1 MLLAAL
7 ATSSQPVSFTES
19 FMNNLKLGQKLVGLF
34 LLMACIVGITGLFGI
49 FSLKKV
55 GHTIQDVIMTGSTQS
70 NQVVLMKTAL
80 QECRLHLV
88 EASTIDKAEDLEVIR
103 ADYES
108 KCDRFNGYL
117 NIILKGNPKLGIP
130 AAQKGTPLEERAN
143 AVSSNFAEFIKTAEN
158 LFKRKESLLTS
169 GGSTAGNEI
178 RAMIQNELPE
188 KSDQVATAVDE
199 LLITVTGLMK
209 QANSD
214 AIAMQ
219 RKAQVT
225 LTAVIVCAALFAI
238 AFGTFAS
245 RNIVKRVKMIA
256 EALAEGSK
264 GNLTAVVQDSSADE
278 IGVLVHD
285 FNEMTSKLAEMVNK
299 IKRSSG
305 ELGKITA
312 SLRGVSQKSVAA
324 AEVQADSVLQTTSAI
339 SEMNSSING
348 ISQAI
353 DSLFLNTSES
363 SSSTMQL
370 VASIEEVA
378 LNVETLSGAVEDVS
392 TSITQMAASIRAI
405 DGNVSTLVES
415 SITTASSV
423 ASMDLS
429 IRQIEQN
436 ATESA
441 LISEELLKDAEKGRV
456 SVEATIAGISE
467 IKKSSITTS
476 EAISTLSEKARDI
489 NSILQVIDEV
499 AEQTNLLALNAA
511 IIAAQAGEQ
520 GKGFAVVAEEIKELS
535 ERTSSSTKEIAKVID
550 AVQQEVHRA
559 VSSISLAEQSI
570 ADGEQLSYQSGEALA
585 KILSG
590 VRTSSTQIVEIA
602 KTTESQAKESKQIRT
617 AVEKISDMAAQIA
630 TATGEQG
637 RGAEMI
643 IMAIET
649 MKGLNSQVRN
659 STREQSTVGSF
670 IGKSTESISA
680 MIRKIKI
687 ASDEQTKSSALIMH
701 SASDIQKSTED
712 ALEANREIDESVKR
726 LSTQSELLKKE
737 MDQFV
742 IAAND

>member
-1 MLLAAL
+1 
-7 ATSSQPVSFTES
+7 
-19 FMNNLKLGQKLVGLF
+19 MNNLKLGQKLVGLF
-34 LLMACIVGITGLFGI
+34 LIMAFIVAITGFFGI
-49 FSLKKV
+49 FSLNRV
-55 GHTIQDVIMTGSTQS
+55 GHTIQDVIMTGATQA
-70 NQVVLMKTAL
+70 NQVALMKTAL

-88 EASTIDKAEDLEVIR
+88 EAATAGNAEDFEVVN
-103 ADYES
+103 ADYEL
-108 KCDRFNGYL
+108 KRDRFTGYID
-117 NIILKGNPKLGIP
+117 IILKGNDKMGLP
-130 AAQKGTPLEERAN
+130 AAQKGSQFEKRAH
-143 AVSSNFAEFIKTAEN
+143 AVSSNFTEFTETADK
-158 LFKRKESLLTS
+158 LLKRKESLLSSGKS
-169 GGSTAGNEI
+169 GGSASDNEI
-178 RAMIQNELPE
+178 LTIIRNDLPE
-188 KSDQVATAVDE
+188 KTDQVSTAVDE
-199 LLITVTGLMK
+199 LLITVNGLMK

-214 AIAMQ
+214 AVSIQ

-225 LTAVIVCAALFAI
+225 LIVVIICAVLFAI
-238 AFGTFAS
+238 AFGSIVS
-245 RNIVKRVKMIA
+245 RNIVKRVRKIA
-256 EALAEGSK
+256 EALAEGSR
-264 GNLTAVVQDSSADE
+264 GNLTVMVQDSSSDE
-278 IGVLVHD
+278 LGILVSD
-285 FNEMTSKLAEMVNK
+285 FNLMTSKLAEMVSK
-299 IKRSSG
+299 IKLSAS

-312 SLRGVSQKSVAA
+312 SMHAVSQKSVAS

-392 TSITQMAASIRAI
+392 SSITQMAASVRAI
-405 DGNVSTLVES
+405 DGNVATLVES

-441 LISEELLKDAEKGRV
+441 LISEELLKDAEKGRA
-456 SVEATIAGISE
+456 SVEATIAGITE
-467 IKKSSITTS
+467 IKKSSVITS

-535 ERTSSSTKEIAKVID
+535 ERTSSSTKEIAKVIA

-602 KTTESQAKESKQIRT
+602 KTTESQAKESRQIRT
-617 AVEKISDMAAQIA
+617 AVEKISDMSAQIA

-643 IMAIET
+643 ITAIET
-649 MKGLNSQVRN
+649 MKGLNAQVRN

-670 IGKSTESISA
+670 IGKSTEGISA

-701 SASDIQKSTED
+701 SANDIQKSTED
-712 ALEANREIDESVKR
+712 ALEANRVTDDSVKR
-726 LSTQSELLKKE
+726 LSAQSELLKKE

>member
-1 MLLAAL
+1 
-7 ATSSQPVSFTES
+7 
-19 FMNNLKLGQKLVGLF
+19 MNNLKLGQKLVGLF

-49 FSLKKV
+49 FSLNRV
-55 GHTIQDVIMTGSTQS
+55 GHTIQDVIMIGSTQS

-80 QECRLHLV
+80 QECRLHLL
-88 EASTIDKAEDLEVIR
+88 EASTADKAEELEVIR

-108 KCDRFNGYL
+108 KRDRFNGYL
-117 NIILKGNPKLGIP
+117 DIILKGNEKLGLP
-130 AAQKGTPLEERAN
+130 AARKGTQLEERAN
-143 AVSSNFAEFIKTAEN
+143 AVSSNFAEFGETAEN
-158 LFKRKESLLTS
+158 LLKRKEAFFS
-169 GGSTAGNEI
+169 GGQGGGSATDNEI
-178 RAMIQNELPE
+178 RAMIQKNLPE
-188 KSDQVATAVDE
+188 KTDQVATAVDE
-199 LLITVTGLMK
+199 LLITVNGLMK

-214 AIAMQ
+214 AVSLQ
-219 RKAQVT
+219 RKAKVT
-225 LTAVIVCAALFAI
+225 LIVVIICAGLFAI

-245 RNIVKRVKMIA
+245 RSIVKRVKMIA

-264 GNLTAVVQDSSADE
+264 GNLTSVVQDSSADE
-278 IGVLVHD
+278 IGVLVQD
-285 FNEMTSKLAEMVNK
+285 FNQMTSKLAEMVNK
-299 IKRSSG
+299 IKLSAG

-312 SLRGVSQKSVAA
+312 SLRGVSQKSVAS

-363 SSSTMQL
+363 SSSTMEL

-405 DGNVSTLVES
+405 DGNVATLVES

-456 SVEATIAGISE
+456 SVEATIAGITE
-467 IKKSSITTS
+467 IKKSSIITS

-585 KILSG
+585 KILTG

-602 KTTESQAKESKQIRT
+602 KTTESQAKESRQIRT

-643 IMAIET
+643 ITAIET

-726 LSTQSELLKKE
+726 LSAQSELLKKE